1 MIMNFLSVAV
11 GGALGAMARYGVG
24 LALSSGYPSFI
35 ATLSVNV
42 VGCALMGVMAASF
55 SHVPFL
61 QGAGRSLIMVGF
73 LGALT
78 TFSSFAFDSFTLLE
92 KQQYGVMIAY
102 MTASFCLS
110 LAAFFLLYHLT
121 KWGLS

>member
-1 MIMNFLSVAV
+1 
-11 GGALGAMARYGVG
+11 
-24 LALSSGYPSFI
+24 
-35 ATLSVNV
+35 V
-42 VGCALMGVMAASF
+42 VGCALMGVMAASLA
-55 SHVPFL
+55 HIPFL

-92 KQQYGVMIAY
+92 KQQYGVMITY
-102 MTASFCLS
+102 MTASFGLS